1 MYLTYV
7 KDGDNGGPSE
17 SEILAKLLK
26 IPIGNRYLIIYE
38 NIGTFWKVYSG
49 YVKSQIKDC
58 PNSIMLILPYY
69 DSTEKV
75 REMLES
81 NGINTRENEEL
92 GNLIILDIQK
102 VIKDQYYDV
111 PELERIRALTSQ
123 VHAASPDKTII
134 IIADMSVFNHT
145 GKPIE
150 LLEYERT
157 LDRDLEIEKRRELC
171 FYNERDFDTMFTKE
185 QGNELMKYHGENI
198 ITI

>member
-1 MYLTYV
+1 MTYV
-7 KDGDNGGPSE
+7 KDGDNERPSE
-17 SEILAKLLK
+17 SEILAKLVK

-38 NIGTFWKVYSG
+38 NIETFWKVYSG

-58 PNSIMLILPYY
+58 SNSIMLILPYY

-75 REMLES
+75 REKLES

-102 VIKDQYYDV
+102 VIKAQYYEV

-123 VHAASPDKTII
+123 VHAASSDKTII

-185 QGNELMKYHGENI
+185 QGNELREYHGENI